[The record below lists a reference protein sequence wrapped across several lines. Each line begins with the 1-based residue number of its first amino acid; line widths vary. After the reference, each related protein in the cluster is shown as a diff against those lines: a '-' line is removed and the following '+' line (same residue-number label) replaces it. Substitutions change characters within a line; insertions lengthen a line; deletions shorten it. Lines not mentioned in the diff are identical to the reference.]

1 MEGWNRDDYETSN
14 GTGNETGSDIAD
26 QGSGPKYEAANYGY
40 HGDSSQRPV
49 PSGQNSQPAD
59 TTYRHSYTNGG
70 GYSYNNDVSNGQNV
84 SNNNNQYY
92 NNYNNNDGS
101 SYAEGSGD
109 DMYNQYN
116 SYNANNTNN
125 TNPYGANASGTG
137 ANGGVNQPPKKNS
150 FVKKASI
157 LVASAAVFGL
167 VAGGVFQ
174 GVNMAAD
181 YLGGSGKVSLEST
194 ANTTSGSKIPTTTT
208 SSKTELTSDLTELV
222 ENTMPS
228 IVSITS
234 TLTEDFSY
242 FGKNYKQDYDAS
254 GSGIIIGK
262 DDDYLYIGTNNHM
275 VDGATAIAVTF
286 IDDSVLE
293 ATVKGTDTTSDLAV
307 VTIPL
312 KNISGETLSK
322 IKVATL
328 GDSESVKVGQLAVA
342 IGNSCGVGQS
352 VTVGYISAKGRT
364 INTSNDSLASQLE
377 LLQTDAAINPGNSG
391 GALLNSAG
399 EVIGINDAKYVD
411 SEIEGMGYA
420 IPITDAIP
428 ILEELMN
435 REELKDEEKGYLGIT
450 GMNIKEENNYYN
462 MPTGAYIYEVA
473 DGGAADKAGIKA
485 GDIIIKINGAAAT
498 SIEAVTEK
506 VNNIKAGSEITVTV
520 LRSTDGEY
528 QEKEFTVTLQD
539 KSSLEQLQKSGN
551 TKNSTGGF
559 GYSNGDEKQQDGQ
572 SGALPSP
579 EDGTQDQEGN
589 SDEEG
594 NLLDEFFRQFQEGR

>member
-14 GTGNETGSDIAD
+14 GTGNDIAG
-26 QGSGPKYEAANYGY
+26 QGNEPKYEAANYGY
-40 HGDSSQRPV
+40 HENSSQQPA
-49 PSGQNSQPAD
+49 PSGQNSQPMD
-59 TTYRHSYTNGG
+59 TTYRHSYIDGG
-70 GYSYNNDVSNGQNV
+70 SYSYNNDVSDGQNV

-92 NNYNNNDGS
+92 NNYNN
-101 SYAEGSGD
+101 A
-109 DMYNQYN
+109 
-116 SYNANNTNN
+116 
-125 TNPYGANASGTG
+125 NPYGTNGANGEGTG
-137 ANGGVNQPPKKNS
+137 ANGGAGRPPKKNS
-150 FVKKASI
+150 FIKKASI

-194 ANTTSGSKIPTTTT
+194 ANTSSGSKIPTTTT

-312 KNISGETLSK
+312 KNVPEDTLSK

-364 INTSNDSLASQLE
+364 INTSNSSLASQLE

-520 LRSTDGEY
+520 LRSSDGEY

-559 GYSNGDEKQQDGQ
+559 GYSNGDEKQKDGVD
-572 SGALPSP
+572 SGITAP
-579 EDGTQDQEGN
+579 EDGTQEPEEDG
-589 SDEEG
+589 SGEG
-594 NLLDEFFRQFQEGR
+594 NLLDEFFRQFQEGQ